1 MWCNLSLLSFQTDKH
16 QQISGR
22 LQDIRSKK
30 QMRKTELEALDRKYD
45 QGIMEVKQLQQ
56 QLEVCNFL
64 LRLWFSLTVFCV
76 SIMLLIMHPHREEYG
91 VSWIAVERGNGQ
103 DCQHCR
109 GF

>member
-56 QLEVCNFL
+56 QLEVRNFL
-64 LRLWFSLTVFCV
+64 LRLWFSLTVFCF
-76 SIMLLIMHPHREEYG
+76 HN
-91 VSWIAVERGNGQ
+91 AVDNASP
-103 DCQHCR
+103 
-109 GF
+109 

>member
-1 MWCNLSLLSFQTDKH
+1 MCDVLSLLSFQTGKH

-56 QLEVCNFL
+56 QLEACNFVNL
-64 LRLWFSLTVFCV
+64 MVFFC
-76 SIMLLIMHPHREEYG
+76 LILCFPN
-91 VSWIAVERGNGQ
+91 A
-103 DCQHCR
+103 
-109 GF
+109 

>member
-56 QLEVCNFL
+56 QLEV
-64 LRLWFSLTVFCV
+64 
-76 SIMLLIMHPHREEYG
+76 
-91 VSWIAVERGNGQ
+91 
-103 DCQHCR
+103 
-109 GF
+109 

>member
-1 MWCNLSLLSFQTDKH
+1 MLSLQTDKH

-56 QLEVCNFL
+56 QLEVCNFVKL
-64 LRLWFSLTVFCV
+64 MIFLYHVLCF
-76 SIMLLIMHPHREEYG
+76 HN
-91 VSWIAVERGNGQ
+91 AVDNASP
-103 DCQHCR
+103 
-109 GF
+109 

>member
-30 QMRKTELEALDRKYD
+30 QMRKSELEALDRKYD

-56 QLEVCNFL
+56 QLEVCNFVKIM
-64 LRLWFSLTVFCV
+64 VFFYHILCF
-76 SIMLLIMHPHREEYG
+76 PN
-91 VSWIAVERGNGQ
+91 AVENVSS
-103 DCQHCR
+103 
-109 GF
+109 